1 MKESLITCLKCG
13 GDACSEITNEVVTIW
28 ICMGCGFT
36 SNNTITDANVTEME
50 ATLPELYKA
59 LRFKDKDGNIR
70 KEWTGIPIIAA
81 NMDTIGTIEMYKVLS
96 TYKMITCF
104 HKHYELED
112 FENVELDN
120 NYYAITDDV
129 NTNRINVEIEDDK
142 IVKTSIG

>member
-59 LRFKDKDGNIR
+59 LRFKDKEGKYWYPNSVI
-70 KEWTGIPIIAA
+70 
-81 NMDTIGTIEMYKVLS
+81 L
-96 TYKMITCF
+96 
-104 HKHYELED
+104 
-112 FENVELDN
+112 
-120 NYYAITDDV
+120 
-129 NTNRINVEIEDDK
+129 DDK
-142 IVKTSIG
+142 SMVFAEGTNVQDWMWSAVQAKDGKTDMTTKKEFQIHEFMDALEYIDYFKYAQRK